1 MNNNGELILAAYEF
15 VKQLGKK
22 NRNDVKKIIIRLT
35 NALETT
41 TTSVIEKTKH
51 HGDMMAEN
59 TYLINISSN
68 MLTIA
73 WELKKYKG

>member
-22 NRNDVKKIIIRLT
+22 NINDVKKIIIRLT

-41 TTSVIEKTKH
+41 DPTHVMWTRP
-51 HGDMMAEN
+51 
-59 TYLINISSN
+59 
-68 MLTIA
+68 
-73 WELKKYKG
+73 

>member
-22 NRNDVKKIIIRLT
+22 NINDVKKIIIRLT

-51 HGDMMAEN
+51 HGDMMA
-59 TYLINISSN
+59 
-68 MLTIA
+68 
-73 WELKKYKG
+73 